1 MTSSVD
7 GRQLVDRWTKPAAG
21 ISSEVLR
28 GHYDQVYRRLDTS
41 GWIVGRKTM
50 GYYAKERRSEAL
62 GPDLA
67 DKHRYENH
75 FAERKDRQLAIGVDL
90 KGKLHYDKDEAD
102 GDHIVV
108 ILGRGVSQTYLEE
121 LRVVGVSYAFAG
133 EGDDGLADALNA
145 IGEGFAID
153 RLCLQG
159 GGTINGVFLKAG
171 LIDEISLLVYPG
183 IDGLSGIP
191 SIFDYHGNTDER
203 PAAGLSLRHISTE
216 TLDGGTVWL
225 RYLVERE
232 PV

>member
-7 GRQLVDRWTKPAAG
+7 GRQLVDRWTKPATG

-28 GHYDQVYRRLDTS
+28 GHYDQVYKRLDTS

-50 GYYAKERRSEAL
+50 GYYAKESQPQDA
-62 GPDLA
+62 GPDLS
-67 DKHRYENH
+67 HQHHHEHH
-75 FAERKDRQLAIGVDL
+75 FADRQGRPLAIGVDL
-90 KGKLHYDKDEAD
+90 KGKLHYDSDEAE
-102 GDHIVV
+102 GDHIVT
-108 ILGRGVSQTYLEE
+108 ILGHQVSPAYLEK
-121 LRVVGVSYAFAG
+121 LASVGVSYVLAG
-133 EGDDGLADALNA
+133 EGDGGLADALDA
-145 IGEGFAID
+145 VGEGFGID

-191 SIFDYHGNTDER
+191 SIFDYHGTADER
-203 PAAGLSLRHISTE
+203 PAAGLSLRHIFTE